1 MGETNTTDVNAILV
15 IPKIIRLQDEIK
27 IAILQI
33 WEEHL
38 AQLTYK
44 ELETLEGTLSRGSI
58 GFDHDSWGLLV
69 LIAVALTQKAL
80 QVVFDSGSSH
90 ISESNFQKAFSWCL
104 TQKLVT

>member
-1 MGETNTTDVNAILV
+1 MGQTNTTEVNAILV

-44 ELETLEGTLSRGSI
+44 ELETLKGTLS
-58 GFDHDSWGLLV
+58 
-69 LIAVALTQKAL
+69 
-80 QVVFDSGSSH
+80 
-90 ISESNFQKAFSWCL
+90 
-104 TQKLVT
+104 